1 MKDIGKNIKQI
12 RTQRNMTQDAL
23 AEALFVSRQTVSNYE
38 NGRSRPDVDMILKIA
53 EIFGVDANAIIY
65 GLPVPECR
73 KKGYYRLAVGIGVFL
88 LTGILYLLL
97 NRWICSDPELFYTFA
112 KYVIRIV
119 CFPVIFFALG
129 WVFFQFVSMVTKLRP
144 LEYSWVKAARIV
156 LMVIICLLVI
166 IPMPYVI
173 WMSVASYRSYT
184 QSLVEMQFPY
194 IPVCQELAGIITR
207 ANVNTPAIY
216 SLLGAIYW
224 LVRFPVKK
232 SDE

>member
-1 MKDIGKNIKQI
+1 MKDIGKHIKQI
-12 RTQRNMTQDAL
+12 RLQRNMTQDTL

-53 EIFGVDANAIIY
+53 EVFGVDANAIIY
-65 GLPVPECR
+65 GPPVPECR

-97 NRWICSDPELFYTFA
+97 NRWICSDPELSYTFS

-119 CFPVIFFALG
+119 CFPVMFFVLG
-129 WVFFQFVSMVTKLRP
+129 WVFFQLVSMVTKLRP

-156 LMVIICLLVI
+156 LIGIICLLVI

-207 ANVNTPAIY
+207 ANVNTPAVY
-216 SLLGAIYW
+216 SLLGMLYW
-224 LVRFPVKK
+224 LTQIPMRKP
-232 SDE
+232 D